1 MFIDEATIRVKAGDG
16 GNGCVAFRR
25 EKFVPRGGP
34 SGGDGG
40 KGGDVVME
48 SSERH
53 NTLVHFRFNPE
64 YKAQRGRH
72 GEGANKTGRDG
83 ESVILKVPVGT
94 LVYDAETG
102 EKVHDFSH
110 PDEKI
115 VVARGGRGGRG
126 NARFAT
132 STHQA
137 PREHEDGRPGE
148 ERVFRLELKLL
159 ADVGL
164 VGYPNVGKST
174 LISVIS
180 AARPKIA
187 DYPFTTLQPNLG
199 VVVVGRGA
207 EERSFVVADIPGLIE
222 GAHTGAGL
230 GVQFLRHI
238 ERTRLLV
245 HLVDVSDASGRLDPV
260 KDVEVIVGELTSFGA
275 KLEQKPMIM
284 VASKIDV
291 ANKDKLAALK
301 RYCKRQK
308 LELFPISAVTGKG
321 IDDLKYAMAAKVEE
335 VGRKLAAEP
344 QDQMS
349 TTEGTE
355 AAQGFFAVTQ
365 KRKAY

>member
-1 MFIDEATIRVKAGDG
+1 MFIDEAKIRVKAGDG
-16 GNGCVAFRR
+16 GNGCMAFRR
-25 EKFVPRGGP
+25 EKYVPRGGP

-40 KGGDVVME
+40 KGGDVIME

-72 GEGANKTGRDG
+72 GEGSNRTGREGVD
-83 ESVILKVPVGT
+83 VLLKVPVGT
-94 LVYDAETG
+94 IVYDDETG

-110 PDEKI
+110 PDDRI
-115 VVARGGRGGRG
+115 VIAYGGRGGRG

-137 PREHEDGRPGE
+137 PREHEPGRPGE

-174 LISVIS
+174 LISRIS

-199 VVVVGRGA
+199 VAVVGQPPD
-207 EERSFVVADIPGLIE
+207 EKSFVVADIPGLIE

-230 GVQFLRHI
+230 GTQFLRHI
-238 ERTRLLV
+238 ERNRLLV
-245 HLVDVSDASGRLDPV
+245 HMVDVSDASGRPDPV
-260 KDVEVIVGELTSFGA
+260 KDVEVISEELASFGA
-275 KLEQKPMIM
+275 HLEDKPVIM

-291 ANKDKLAALK
+291 ANKEKLTKLK
-301 RYCKRQK
+301 RYCKK
-308 LELFPISAVTGKG
+308 NDLELFPVSAVTGKG
-321 IDDLKYAMAAKVEE
+321 IDDLKYAIAEKVEE
-335 VGRKLAAEP
+335 LRLQP
-344 QDQMS
+344 
-349 TTEGTE
+349 TT
-355 AAQGFFAVTQ
+355 
-365 KRKAY
+365 

>member
-1 MFIDEATIRVKAGDG
+1 MFIDEAKIRVKAGDG
-16 GNGCVAFRR
+16 GNGCLAFRR

-40 KGGDVVME
+40 KGGDIIME

-72 GEGANKTGRDG
+72 GEGSNRTGREGTDI
-83 ESVILKVPVGT
+83 ILKVPVGT
-94 LVYDAETG
+94 ILYDAETG
-102 EKVHDFSH
+102 EKIHDFSR
-110 PDEKI
+110 PDERI
-115 VVARGGRGGRG
+115 VVAQGGRGGRG

-148 ERVFRLELKLL
+148 DRVFRLELKLL

-164 VGYPNVGKST
+164 VGFPNVGKST
-174 LISVIS
+174 LISRIS

-199 VVVVGRGA
+199 VVAVGQPP

-222 GAHTGAGL
+222 GAHSGAGL
-230 GVQFLRHI
+230 GIQFLRHI
-238 ERTRLLV
+238 ERTRVLV
-245 HLVDVSDASGRLDPV
+245 HLVDVSDASGRPDPV
-260 KDVEVIVGELTSFGA
+260 KDVEVINKELESFGA
-275 KLEQKPMIM
+275 GLEDKPMIM
-284 VASKIDV
+284 AASKIDV
-291 ANKDKLAALK
+291 DNKEILAKLK
-301 RYCKRQK
+301 RYCKKQD

-321 IDDLKYAMAAKVEE
+321 ID
-335 VGRKLAAEP
+335 
-344 QDQMS
+344 
-349 TTEGTE
+349 
-355 AAQGFFAVTQ
+355 
-365 KRKAY
+365 